1 MTERNI
7 TSKIEFKGVL
17 IFMKRFQANKLSTKL
32 GLIVGSVLVVIF
44 VILILVTGFI
54 TKESIKQ
61 ISFARLEQLCGAN
74 AQQIQ
79 EIMDNAESVSNDI
92 FSYVQEVSKDKQQLD
107 ERTKGIEYPSRVF
120 PQAKMTPFFM
130 KAEEYMYYTI
140 QSATTKLDN
149 IVGAGVLFEPYVI
162 DSELKSYS
170 LYAGKDGK
178 IEPFGDY
185 DDYSQK
191 SYYTD
196 AKEKKTTVFTE
207 PYDYEGIK
215 MITAA
220 EPIYYNGVLLG
231 VIVVDIDLKTFD
243 KIKSDDQQ
251 YSSMHNAILKQ
262 DGTIIY
268 ESAGTEYIGQNIFDF
283 MTAQKDIDGT
293 KEGIQNK
300 EAFYTINMDSN
311 GVKMYKFYD
320 PIKAGE
326 ETWYAMTAVSV
337 KDVNNAATK
346 VSEIVF
352 VLSVVAMVLILVV
365 LVLALKK
372 LLRPIHE
379 VVKIAE
385 SLAQGNLDVSIETT
399 SNDEIG
405 QMANAFKNTIAFLKE
420 MIGEIS
426 DVLNEIS
433 KDRLDIEL
441 HAQYKGEFKKIESS
455 MKQIIGNLNSVLGEI
470 NVAADEVASGSDQV
484 ASGAQALS
492 QGATEQAS
500 SVEQLAATI
509 NEISVQVKENAQSA
523 QQAHEKASVAGSRV
537 EKSNEEMQK
546 MIQAI
551 GKISK
556 KSEQIGNIIKTIEDI
571 AFQTNI
577 LALNAAVEAARAGV
591 AGKGF
596 AVVADEVR
604 NLAVKSSE
612 ASKDTTVLIQDTI
625 DAVQE
630 GTIIVNE
637 NAEMLLQVVEN
648 AREVVDIINKISEAS
663 MEQSGSIEQV
673 TIGIDQISSV
683 VQTNSATAEQS
694 AAASEQLSSQ
704 AQMLKDL
711 VGKFHLKNR

>member
-1 MTERNI
+1 
-7 TSKIEFKGVL
+7 
-17 IFMKRFQANKLSTKL
+17 MKRFQTKRLSTKL
-32 GLIVGSVLVVIF
+32 GLIVGSMLVVIF
-44 VILILVTGFI
+44 MILILVTGFV
-54 TKESIKQ
+54 TKEAIKQ
-61 ISFARLEQLCGAN
+61 ISFSRLEQLCDSN

-79 EIMDNAESVSNDI
+79 EIMNDAESVSNDI
-92 FSYVQEVSKDKQQLD
+92 FSYVQEVSKGKQQLD

-120 PQAKMTPFFM
+120 SQTKLTPFFM

-140 QSATTKLDN
+140 QSATAKLDN
-149 IVGAGVLFEPYVI
+149 IVGAGVLFEPYVV
-162 DSELKSYS
+162 DSKLKNYS

-191 SYYTD
+191 SYYID
-196 AKEKKTTVFTE
+196 AKEKKKIIFTE

-220 EPIYYNGVLLG
+220 EPIYYNGTLLG

-268 ESAGTEYIGQNIFDF
+268 ESAGTEYIGQNMFDF
-283 MTAQKDIDGT
+283 MLEQKDVDRT

-311 GVKMYKFYD
+311 GMKMYKFYD
-320 PIKAGE
+320 PIEAGE
-326 ETWYAMTAVSV
+326 ETWYAMTAVGV
-337 KDVNNAATK
+337 NDVNKAAAQ

-352 VLSVVAMVLILVV
+352 FLSIAAMILILVV
-365 LVLALKK
+365 LVLSLRKM
-372 LLRPIHE
+372 LRPIHE
-379 VVKIAE
+379 VVKVAE
-385 SLAQGNLDVSIETT
+385 NVAQGNLDVSIETNT
-399 SNDEIG
+399 NDEVG
-405 QMANAFKNTIAFLKE
+405 QLANAFQNTITFLKE

-426 DVLNEIS
+426 SVLNEIS

-484 ASGAQALS
+484 SSGAQALS

-509 NEISVQVKENAQSA
+509 NEISVQVKENAQNA
-523 QQAHEKASVAGSRV
+523 QQAHEKASEAGFCV

-551 GKISK
+551 EKISE

-577 LALNAAVEAARAGV
+577 LALNAAVEAARAGT

-625 DAVQE
+625 GAVKE
-630 GTIIVNE
+630 GTVIVNE
-637 NAEMLLQVVEN
+637 NAEMLLNVVEN
-648 AREVVDIINKISEAS
+648 TREVVAIINKISEAS
-663 MEQSGSIEQV
+663 IEQSDSIEQV
-673 TIGIDQISSV
+673 TVGIDQISSV
-683 VQTNSATAEQS
+683 VQTNSATAEES

>member
-1 MTERNI
+1 
-7 TSKIEFKGVL
+7 
-17 IFMKRFQANKLSTKL
+17 MKRFQTKRLSTKL
-32 GLIVGSVLVVIF
+32 GLIVGSMLVVIF
-44 VILILVTGFI
+44 MILILVTGFV
-54 TKESIKQ
+54 TKEAIKQ
-61 ISFARLEQLCGAN
+61 ISFSRLEQLCDSN

-79 EIMDNAESVSNDI
+79 EIMNDAESVSNDI
-92 FSYVQEVSKDKQQLD
+92 FSYVQEVSKGKQQLD

-120 PQAKMTPFFM
+120 SQTKLTPFFM

-140 QSATTKLDN
+140 QSATAKLDN
-149 IVGAGVLFEPYVI
+149 IVGAGVLFEPYVV
-162 DSELKSYS
+162 DSKLKSYS

-191 SYYTD
+191 SYYID
-196 AKEKKTTVFTE
+196 AKEKKKIIFTE

-220 EPIYYNGVLLG
+220 EPIYYNGTLLG

-268 ESAGTEYIGQNIFDF
+268 ESAGTEYIGQNMFDF
-283 MTAQKDIDGT
+283 MLEQKDVDRT

-311 GVKMYKFYD
+311 GMKMYKFYD
-320 PIKAGE
+320 PIEAGE
-326 ETWYAMTAVSV
+326 ETWYAMTAVGV
-337 KDVNNAATK
+337 NDVNKAAAQ

-352 VLSVVAMVLILVV
+352 FLSIAAMILILVV
-365 LVLALKK
+365 LVLSLRKM
-372 LLRPIHE
+372 LRPIHE
-379 VVKIAE
+379 VVKVAE
-385 SLAQGNLDVSIETT
+385 NVAQGNLDVSIETNT
-399 SNDEIG
+399 NDEVG
-405 QMANAFKNTIAFLKE
+405 QLANAFQNTITFLKE

-426 DVLNEIS
+426 SVLNEIS

-484 ASGAQALS
+484 SSGAQALS

-509 NEISVQVKENAQSA
+509 NEISVQVKENAQNA
-523 QQAHEKASVAGSRV
+523 QQAHEKASEAGFCV

-551 GKISK
+551 EKISE

-577 LALNAAVEAARAGV
+577 LALNAAVEAARAGT

-625 DAVQE
+625 GAVKE
-630 GTIIVNE
+630 GTVIVNE
-637 NAEMLLQVVEN
+637 NAEMLLNVVEN
-648 AREVVDIINKISEAS
+648 TREVVAIINKISEAS
-663 MEQSGSIEQV
+663 IEQSDSIEQV
-673 TIGIDQISSV
+673 TVGIDQISSV
-683 VQTNSATAEQS
+683 VQTNSATAEES